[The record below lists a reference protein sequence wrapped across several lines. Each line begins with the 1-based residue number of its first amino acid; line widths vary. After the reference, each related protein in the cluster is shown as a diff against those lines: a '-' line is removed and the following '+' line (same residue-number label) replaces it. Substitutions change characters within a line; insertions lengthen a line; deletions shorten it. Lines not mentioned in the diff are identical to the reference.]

1 MANRLAFA
9 QSLYLRKH
17 ADNPV
22 DWWTWGEEP
31 LALARQT
38 SRPIFLSIGY
48 SSCHW
53 CTVMEREAFSDNAIA
68 HYLNTHFLPIKVDRE
83 ERPDLDSLYMQA
95 LQLMIGQRGW
105 PLNVFLSPD
114 DLIPFYGGTYFPVE
128 PRYGKPAFLKV
139 LESLH
144 NIYKNDLGQL
154 ASIKSQVLTELK
166 PPTENNAHS
175 EPLTAELLKRGLV
188 ESAQALIPN
197 ISGASFPM
205 MPYGLVTLQ
214 GTRLIPKTVLDLG
227 QICRQRAL
235 DLALGGIF
243 DQVAGGFHR
252 YTIDPTWTVPH
263 FEKMLYDS
271 GLILDFLAE
280 TLRFGKKSPAIERAI
295 ALTVEWVKREMTGT
309 GGYFY
314 AAQDADSLTEP
325 DSEPEEGAFYVWS
338 AAELL
343 SLLQPSEREALEA
356 FFIISTEGNFEGK
369 TVLQRRDDSELSE
382 LAEQGLAKLFQ
393 ARYGSSKVQKVQQF
407 PVATTVKVAKTQQW
421 PGRIPPVTDT
431 KLIVAWNAL
440 MISGLAKAA
449 VALEQGD
456 YLDLAIAAAQF
467 ILQNQ
472 WHNERLYRL
481 NYDGQA
487 AVLAQSEDY
496 AFFTQALLDIQQ
508 ACLAVDGYSAQSA
521 EWLQQAQR
529 VQAEQD
535 EWFWDETSG
544 GYFNTAYDLRSRLL
558 SQEKNYRDDSTPS
571 ANGIAIANLVRL
583 SQLAEQEEYLSQAER
598 ALNSFSHVMK
608 QAPLTCPS
616 LFRALDWFQNIT
628 LVKSSVEQISVL
640 CQAFLPTTVFAI
652 QPDLPEGVV
661 GFVCKGL
668 ACLEPAVSQESLK
681 AQVLRNAH

>member
-1 MANRLAFA
+1 MPNRLALA

-17 ADNPV
+17 SDNPI
-22 DWWTWGEEP
+22 DWWTWGKESI
-31 LALARQT
+31 ALARQT
-38 SRPIFLSIGY
+38 NRPIFLSIGY

-114 DLIPFYGGTYFPVE
+114 DLIPFYGGTYFPIE
-128 PRYGKPAFLKV
+128 PLYGKPAFLKV

-144 NIYKNDLGQL
+144 NIYENDLGQL
-154 ASIKSQVLTELK
+154 TSIKSQVLAELA
-166 PPTENNAHS
+166 PLAENNALPT
-175 EPLTAELLKRGLV
+175 PLTEDLLARGLV

-197 ISGASFPM
+197 LSGASFPM
-205 MPYGLVTLQ
+205 MPYGLATLQ
-214 GTRLIPKTVLDLG
+214 GTRLISKTVLNLG
-227 QICRQRAL
+227 EICRQRAL
-235 DLALGGIF
+235 DLVLGGIF
-243 DQVAGGFHR
+243 DHVAGGFHR
-252 YTIDPTWTVPH
+252 YTVDPTWTVPH

-271 GLILDFLAE
+271 GLMLEFLAE
-280 TLRFGKKSPAIERAI
+280 TLRFGVKSPAIERAMR
-295 ALTVEWVKREMTGT
+295 LTVEWVKREMTGT

-314 AAQDADSLTEP
+314 AAQDADSLKMP
-325 DSEPEEGAFYVWS
+325 NSEPEEGTFYVWS
-338 AAELL
+338 TAELL
-343 SLLQPSEREALEA
+343 SLLEPSELEALKA
-356 FFIISTEGNFEGK
+356 FFIIDIAGNFEGK
-369 TVLQRRDDSELSE
+369 IVLQRREGSELSGR
-382 LAEQGLAKLFQ
+382 AKQGLTKLFQ
-393 ARYGSSKVQKVQQF
+393 ARYGSPKIQRF
-407 PVATTVKVAKTQQW
+407 PAATSVEMIHTQQW

-449 VALEQGD
+449 IALELSD
-456 YLDLAIAAAQF
+456 YLDLAVTAAQF

-472 WHNERLYRL
+472 WRNERLYRL

-508 ACLAVDGYSAQSA
+508 ACLAFNSHSSQSA

-535 EWFWDETSG
+535 EWFWDDTSG

-558 SQEKNYRDDSTPS
+558 SQEKSYRDDSTPS

-583 SQLAEQEEYLSQAER
+583 SQLAEQQVYLSQAEC
-598 ALNSFSHVMK
+598 ALKSFSHVME

-616 LFRALDWFQNIT
+616 LFRALDWLQHVT
-628 LVKSSVEQISVL
+628 LVKSSEEQISIL
-640 CQAFLPTTVFAI
+640 CQDFLPTTVFAI

-661 GFVCKGL
+661 GFVCKDL
-668 ACLEPAVSQESLK
+668 ACLEPAGSHESLK
-681 AQVLRNAH
+681 AQVLSGR